1 MSSFFKGLIRGLLA
15 VIPICLIV
23 CALFAGQ
30 RLILKDKAPVSSEQA
45 TSDNISDADSAHAL
59 SGMSTGTK
67 DNTASGKSTG
77 GHQISA
83 GGSKISHGES
93 SQNSDS
99 FNGTTTSLS
108 GNRSDTD
115 TIEAREHTQSQNIA
129 SNNLVGSGNT
139 TAPNDHSKSGATTTS
154 GTGTSDGT
162 TPEPVLSF
170 VGDMLFTENTLSRY
184 NSTGITSMV
193 SEELLSAMTGADLFM
208 VNEEFPFST
217 RGEAAEDKQ
226 FTFRVDPSYVR
237 IFQELGVDVTTVAN
251 NHALDFGVD
260 AFTDSLDTLDQA
272 GIARV
277 GGGRTLEEAK
287 APVIRTVGDT
297 TVGILGASRVIPVSS
312 WAAGSARPGMFT
324 AYDQTPLLNEIS
336 DLSAQCDHTLVY
348 LHWGI
353 EKDEY
358 PQEYQRKL
366 AYACID
372 AGADLVIGSHPHVL
386 QGFEMYKGKLIVYS
400 LGNFIFSNNA
410 NPTVLL
416 QVQIKRDG
424 TMAASLI
431 PCVRVNGQMQ
441 RNTAP
446 AALLSHLTELS
457 YGVQVTADS
466 DGNGQITAVP

>member
-1 MSSFFKGLIRGLLA
+1 MNSFFKGLTRGLLA

-23 CALFAGQ
+23 CVLFAGQ
-30 RLILKDKAPVSSEQA
+30 RLILTDRTSVSSRNAGFDVDSVSAEQ
-45 TSDNISDADSAHAL
+45 TVSDKRSSEDTAL
-59 SGMSTGTK
+59 SPS
-67 DNTASGKSTG
+67 D
-77 GHQISA
+77 ISA
-83 GGSKISHGES
+83 GGSRISHGGT
-93 SQNSDS
+93 SQNA
-99 FNGTTTSLS
+99 F
-108 GNRSDTD
+108 RSDD
-115 TIEAREHTQSQNIA
+115 TTISID
-129 SNNLVGSGNT
+129 SDNT
-139 TAPNDHSKSGATTTS
+139 TASNDRSKSDNIRNSDAAAT
-154 GTGTSDGT
+154 
-162 TPEPVLSF
+162 EPVLAF

-184 NSTGITSMV
+184 HQQGISSMF
-193 SEELLSAMTGADLFM
+193 SEELLSAMTDADLFM

-237 IFQELGVDVTTVAN
+237 IFQEIGVDVATVAN

-277 GGGRTLEEAK
+277 GGGRTLSEAK
-287 APVIRTVGDT
+287 APVIRTVGDS

-312 WAAGSARPGMFT
+312 WTAGSARPGMFT
-324 AYDQTPLLNEIS
+324 AYDQAPLLNEIS
-336 DLSAQCDHTLVY
+336 DLSSQCDYTVVY

-372 AGADLVIGSHPHVL
+372 AGADLVVGSHPHVL
-386 QGFEMYKGKLIVYS
+386 QGFETYKGKLIAYS
-400 LGNFIFSNNA
+400 LGNFLFSNST

-416 QVQIKRDG
+416 QVHIKEDG
-424 TMAASLI
+424 TLAASLI
-431 PCVRVNGQMQ
+431 PCARVNGQMQ
-441 RNTAP
+441 KNTAP
-446 AALLSHLTELS
+446 AALFSHLTELS

-466 DGNGQITAVP
+466 DGNGQITAF

>member
-1 MSSFFKGLIRGLLA
+1 MNSFFKGLTRGLLA

-23 CALFAGQ
+23 CVLFAGQ
-30 RLILKDKAPVSSEQA
+30 RLILTDRTSVSSRNAGFDVDSVSAEQ
-45 TSDNISDADSAHAL
+45 TVSDKRSSEDTALSPSDA
-59 SGMSTGTK
+59 STGTQNSSASEK
-67 DNTASGKSTG
+67 NTA

-83 GGSKISHGES
+83 GGSRISHGGT
-93 SQNSDS
+93 SQNA
-99 FNGTTTSLS
+99 F
-108 GNRSDTD
+108 RSDD
-115 TIEAREHTQSQNIA
+115 TTISID
-129 SNNLVGSGNT
+129 SDNT
-139 TAPNDHSKSGATTTS
+139 TASNDRSKSDNIRNSDAAAT
-154 GTGTSDGT
+154 
-162 TPEPVLSF
+162 EPVLAF

-184 NSTGITSMV
+184 HQQGISSMF
-193 SEELLSAMTGADLFM
+193 SEELLSAMTDADLFM

-237 IFQELGVDVTTVAN
+237 IFQEIGVDVATVAN

-277 GGGRTLEEAK
+277 GGGRTLSEAK
-287 APVIRTVGDT
+287 APVIRTVGNS

-312 WAAGSARPGMFT
+312 WTAGSARPGMFT
-324 AYDQTPLLNEIS
+324 AYDQAPLLNEIS
-336 DLSAQCDHTLVY
+336 DLSSQCDYTVVY

-372 AGADLVIGSHPHVL
+372 AGADLVVGSHPHVL
-386 QGFEMYKGKLIVYS
+386 QGFETYKGKLIAYS
-400 LGNFIFSNNA
+400 LGNFLFSNST

-416 QVQIKRDG
+416 QVHIKEDG
-424 TMAASLI
+424 TLAASLI
-431 PCVRVNGQMQ
+431 PCTRVNGQIQ
-441 RNTAP
+441 KNTAP
-446 AALLSHLTELS
+446 AALFSHLTELS

-466 DGNGQITAVP
+466 DGNGQITAF

>member
-1 MSSFFKGLIRGLLA
+1 MNSFFKGLTRGLLA

-23 CALFAGQ
+23 CVLFAGQ
-30 RLILKDKAPVSSEQA
+30 RLILTDRTSVSSRNAGFDVDSVSAEQ
-45 TSDNISDADSAHAL
+45 TVSDKRSSEDTAL
-59 SGMSTGTK
+59 SPS
-67 DNTASGKSTG
+67 D
-77 GHQISA
+77 ISA
-83 GGSKISHGES
+83 GGSRISHGGT
-93 SQNSDS
+93 SQNA
-99 FNGTTTSLS
+99 F
-108 GNRSDTD
+108 RSDD
-115 TIEAREHTQSQNIA
+115 TTISID
-129 SNNLVGSGNT
+129 SDNT
-139 TAPNDHSKSGATTTS
+139 TASNDRSKSDNIRNSDAAAT
-154 GTGTSDGT
+154 
-162 TPEPVLSF
+162 EPVLAF

-184 NSTGITSMV
+184 HQQGISSMF
-193 SEELLSAMTGADLFM
+193 SEELLSAMTDADLFM

-237 IFQELGVDVTTVAN
+237 IFQEIGVDVATVAN

-277 GGGRTLEEAK
+277 GGGRTLSEAK
-287 APVIRTVGDT
+287 APVIRTVGDS

-312 WAAGSARPGMFT
+312 WTAGSARPGMFT
-324 AYDQTPLLNEIS
+324 AYDQAPLLNEIS
-336 DLSAQCDHTLVY
+336 DLSSQCDYTVVY

-372 AGADLVIGSHPHVL
+372 AGADLVVGSHPHVL
-386 QGFEMYKGKLIVYS
+386 QGFETYKGKLIAYS
-400 LGNFIFSNNA
+400 LGNFLFSNST

-416 QVQIKRDG
+416 QVHIKEDG
-424 TMAASLI
+424 TLAASLI
-431 PCVRVNGQMQ
+431 PCTRVNGQMQ
-441 RNTAP
+441 KNTAP
-446 AALLSHLTELS
+446 AALFSHLTELS

-466 DGNGQITAVP
+466 DGNGQITAF

>member
-1 MSSFFKGLIRGLLA
+1 MNSFFKGLTRGLLA

-23 CALFAGQ
+23 CVLFAGH
-30 RLILKDKAPVSSEQA
+30 RLMLTDRTSVSSRNAGSDVDSVSAEQ
-45 TSDNISDADSAHAL
+45 TVSDKRSSEDTAL
-59 SGMSTGTK
+59 SPS
-67 DNTASGKSTG
+67 D
-77 GHQISA
+77 ISA
-83 GGSKISHGES
+83 GGSRISHGGT
-93 SQNSDS
+93 SQNA
-99 FNGTTTSLS
+99 F
-108 GNRSDTD
+108 RSDD
-115 TIEAREHTQSQNIA
+115 TTISID
-129 SNNLVGSGNT
+129 SDNT
-139 TAPNDHSKSGATTTS
+139 TASNDRSKSDNIRNSDAAAT
-154 GTGTSDGT
+154 
-162 TPEPVLSF
+162 EPVLAF

-184 NSTGITSMV
+184 HQQGISSMF
-193 SEELLSAMTGADLFM
+193 SEELLSAMTDADLFM

-237 IFQELGVDVTTVAN
+237 IFQEIGVDVATVAN

-277 GGGRTLEEAK
+277 GGGRTLSEAK
-287 APVIRTVGDT
+287 APVIRTVGDS

-312 WAAGSARPGMFT
+312 WTAGSARPGMFT
-324 AYDQTPLLNEIS
+324 AYDQAPLLNEIS
-336 DLSAQCDHTLVY
+336 DLSSQCDYTVVY

-372 AGADLVIGSHPHVL
+372 AGADLVVGSHPHVL
-386 QGFEMYKGKLIVYS
+386 QGFETYKGKLIAYS
-400 LGNFIFSNNA
+400 LGNFLFSNST

-416 QVQIKRDG
+416 QVHIKEDG
-424 TMAASLI
+424 TLAASLI
-431 PCVRVNGQMQ
+431 PCTRVNGQIQ
-441 RNTAP
+441 KNTAP
-446 AALLSHLTELS
+446 AALFSHLTELS

-466 DGNGQITAVP
+466 DGNGQITAF